1 MKFDKLKISEDE
13 SSSSLPSIHLDDIL
27 EDSPLYGHL
36 QAYLASPKQ
45 KDIFASIAKE
55 EDNDDI
61 KSYEK
66 LPKKEIIFLVENAKI
81 QRKEEPWKIF

>member
-1 MKFDKLKISEDE
+1 MKFDKLNISDDE
-13 SSSSLPSIHLDDIL
+13 SSSLSPSIHLDDIP

-36 QAYLASPKQ
+36 QAYFASPKK
-45 KDIFASIAKE
+45 KDIFACIAKE

-66 LPKKEIIFLVENAKI
+66 LPKKK
-81 QRKEEPWKIF
+81 